1 MKPTNPHTRVRSYPL
16 RLSLL
21 AFACLASPAP
31 AQNAPS
37 GNIPT
42 ANAAAQSAPAIAPV
56 APSSPAPTTLPSV
69 TPGKRKTKAA
79 ADAYLAGARLLD
91 RKDLAGAEAEFSR
104 ALQLNPTS
112 HDYQMAVALTHEH
125 RITELVQQAGKAR
138 ILGQNAKAESYLA
151 QARLL
156 DPTNAIVAQHSDP
169 GALPVAFLPQI
180 ASGPA
185 PLAGAIALHP
195 NASSQT
201 FHLKANLQEV
211 LRQVATS
218 YGLRAVVDS
227 SVPSVPIHFDL
238 DHVAYTQAMPI
249 LLQMGGLFS
258 VPLDSASVLIA
269 KDTPENRLRLEP
281 LLEETIYVPGS
292 TNEQMTEL
300 TNIVKNIFDLKQVT
314 AQNSLGTL
322 VVRAPESILN
332 AVNLT
337 LADLIDGGS
346 QIVIDL
352 KLYAIDKTNT
362 RNIGAQLPQQ
372 IGIYNVESEATNLVN
387 ANQSLVNQAI
397 AQGLVPANASNI
409 VIALAL
415 IASGLAQSTLLSNTV
430 GFFGGGLTATGVT
443 TNASPTF
450 NLALNS
456 SDTRALD
463 DIQIRVGDR
472 QTGVFRIG
480 SRYPITTSTYTTS
493 ASSLSSSALA
503 GVNINGVSAASL
515 LANLSSATI
524 PQIQYEDLGI
534 SLKATPTVQ
543 KSGAI
548 TMHLELKIEAL
559 AGSALNAIP
568 VLASRQFASD
578 VTVNDG
584 QTALLLSSASK
595 SEAGAISG
603 LPGLAELPGFQDTAS
618 NDTVTTSSTELVML
632 VTPHVVRRRSN
643 IYAGPRIAL
652 NLPLST
658 D

>member
-1 MKPTNPHTRVRSYPL
+1 
-16 RLSLL
+16 
-21 AFACLASPAP
+21 
-31 AQNAPS
+31 
-37 GNIPT
+37 
-42 ANAAAQSAPAIAPV
+42 
-56 APSSPAPTTLPSV
+56 
-69 TPGKRKTKAA
+69 
-79 ADAYLAGARLLD
+79 
-91 RKDLAGAEAEFSR
+91 
-104 ALQLNPTS
+104 
-112 HDYQMAVALTHEH
+112 MAVALTHEH
-125 RITELVQQAGKAR
+125 RVTELVQQAGKAR

-180 ASGPA
+180 TSGPA

-195 NASSQT
+195 NTSSQT
-201 FHLKANLQEV
+201 FHLRANLQEV

-218 YGLRAVVDS
+218 YGIRAVVDS
-227 SVPSVPIHFDL
+227 SVPSVPIHFDI
-238 DHVAYTQAMPI
+238 DHVVYTQAMPI

-397 AQGLVPANASNI
+397 AQGLVPAGASNI

-443 TNASPTF
+443 TNANPTF

-584 QTALLLSSASK
+584 QTALLLSSANK